1 MEKVVECAAGLMD
14 LLLLAS
20 GHQSNGLSMV
30 WTAEDLLGV
39 FSLASFLEKVSK
51 DRS

>member
-1 MEKVVECAAGLMD
+1 VECVAGLMD

-20 GHQSNGLSMV
+20 GCQSNGLSMV
-30 WTAEDLLGV
+30 IWTAEDLLGV

>member
-1 MEKVVECAAGLMD
+1 MAGLVH

-20 GHQSNGLSMV
+20 GCQSNGLSMV
-30 WTAEDLLGV
+30 WTAEDFLGV

>member
-1 MEKVVECAAGLMD
+1 MECVAGLMH

-20 GHQSNGLSMV
+20 GCQSNGLSMV
-30 WTAEDLLGV
+30 WTAEDLLGI

-51 DRS
+51 VRS